1 MTLNDLA
8 ARSSSF
14 NMRLHS
20 LQGISIIN
28 WDKMKIPQKDR
39 PALMGKMHRDAATW
53 LYGYIA
59 ALVDRKLVDAGDAER
74 MYCELLYLHEKHSSV
89 VNS

>member
-1 MTLNDLA
+1 MMLKDLA

-14 NMRLHS
+14 NRRLNS
-20 LQGISIIN
+20 LQGNSIMN
-28 WDKMKIPQKDR
+28 WDKMKIPETDQATLLR
-39 PALMGKMHRDAATW
+39 RMHRDSTTW
-53 LYGYIA
+53 MYGYIA
-59 ALVDRKLVDAGDAER
+59 ALVDRKLVGVGDAEQ